1 LLPRPMNEGLA
12 DGLLEALRRAPPQE
26 AADTELARD
35 PRPTPEQRALID
47 RLAAVVDARA
57 ADLGVSAEVL
67 APRGELK
74 ALAMGERDA
83 PSLEGWRRE
92 EIGRRLL
99 EALA

>member
-1 LLPRPMNEGLA
+1 MNDGLA

-26 AADTELARD
+26 AADGELARD

-47 RLAAVVDARA
+47 RLAGVVDARA

-83 PSLEGWRRE
+83 PSLEGWRRG
-92 EIGRRLL
+92 EIGERLL

>member
-1 LLPRPMNEGLA
+1 
-12 DGLLEALRRAPPQE
+12 
-26 AADTELARD
+26 
-35 PRPTPEQRALID
+35 
-47 RLAAVVDARA
+47 VVDARA

-83 PSLEGWRRE
+83 PSLAGWRRE
-92 EIGRRLL
+92 EIGERLL